1 MKWIIE
7 VGNVI
12 EYKNKYLLVK
22 AQKSCKGCFFKNEYI
37 ILCDRPK
44 EIHNCYADE
53 KRTKPIIFKEIS
65 KIEALILQGDNDDK
79 S

>member
-1 MKWIIE
+1 MRWIIE

-22 AQKSCKGCFFKNEYI
+22 EKTSCSGCFFYGESFI
-37 ILCDRPK
+37 FCDKP
-44 EIHNCYADE
+44 EEVDNCYANE
-53 KRTKPIIFKEIS
+53 KRTKPIIFEEIS